1 MERAGITLKTKFASK
16 IITVMTEEWD
26 SMDNLTKMNNQNFKK
41 VLEEL
46 WDGKGS
52 IKLPGGNDLRKEAVS
67 LLTQARNAT
76 AASYKNSIGKSVIT
90 ALLGLKFTG

>member
-1 MERAGITLKTKFASK
+1 
-16 IITVMTEEWD
+16 MTEEWD

-52 IKLPGGNDLRKEAVS
+52 IKLPGGWNKIKVDQSDLPGS
-67 LLTQARNAT
+67 GI
-76 AASYKNSIGKSVIT
+76 YFYSIEFENQIHWKKMVIT
-90 ALLGLKFTG
+90 D